1 MESLMAMDFI
11 QIKTIIK
18 YKDNGKIIKCMVYVK
33 QYSKM
38 ETNLKV
44 ILIKVKL
51 KIWENIFFVMEILY
65 KVNLIKI
72 KLQK

>member
-1 MESLMAMDFI
+1 
-11 QIKTIIK
+11 
-18 YKDNGKIIKCMVYVK
+18 
-33 QYSKM
+33 M

-72 KLQK
+72 KLQKWNYNLLIMIYMKDKCKMAVFQVRVNIQKTME

>member
-1 MESLMAMDFI
+1 
-11 QIKTIIK
+11 
-18 YKDNGKIIKCMVYVK
+18 
-33 QYSKM
+33 M